1 MFKIEEIENPKFLEN
16 LNYKE
21 LNLLAKEIRSF
32 IIENVSI
39 TGGHLSSNLGSV
51 ELTIALHK
59 VFNASYDK
67 ILFDVGHQAY
77 THKILTGRAKKFK
90 TLRQYNGLS
99 GFLKSIESP
108 YDIFESGH
116 SSTSISTAMGM
127 AIARKENNQNYQ
139 IVDVI
144 GDASIANGIAFEALN
159 NLSTKIGKIIII
171 LNDNDMSISK
181 SVGALAKSLSKIR
194 TSRTYGV
201 MKKGYVGF
209 FSKIPLIGKPIV
221 NFTRRLINRFT
232 LLFRSANLF
241 DNFEMS
247 YLGPI
252 DGHNIKAL
260 VKAFKKAKNYNSSIL
275 VHVKTKKGFGYV
287 PAENDYQGKWHGIAP
302 FDIEKGEIINNNK
315 TISYSQLVANNLYK
329 IMKDDENINLI
340 SAAMVSGSFLNKCFT
355 DFSKRCFD
363 VGIAEE
369 HAICL
374 ANGLALSKKTPIV
387 SLYSTFL
394 QRGYDEILH
403 DIARI
408 NSKVL
413 FLIDR
418 AGIVGADGSTHQG
431 IFDVSFLSPIKNV
444 VIATAPNAKY
454 VYSLIKYLLT
464 LNHPTFFRYEK
475 IEIKDAIQIDEDIDF
490 TKFLLGNYHDNNLA
504 SLIVVGDSYNKVLK
518 IIKENNYP
526 INVLSPFLLKPID
539 ETTLSKLANKPIY
552 IYDNTSIF
560 EGFSSSVLKYINS
573 ISFVK
578 FKAFT
583 LPNEFIPHGKKIE
596 ILDLYK
602 LKEEDVISNILKE
615 LGI

>member
-287 PAENDYQGKWHGIAP
+287 PAENDCQGKWHGTAP

-539 ETTLSKLANKPIY
+539 ETTLSKLTNKPIY

-573 ISFVK
+573 LSFVK

>member
-16 LNYKE
+16 LNYRE

-287 PAENDYQGKWHGIAP
+287 PAENDYQGKWHGTAP

-387 SLYSTFL
+387 ALYSTFL

-539 ETTLSKLANKPIY
+539 ETTLSKLTNKPIY

>member
-159 NLSTKIGKIIII
+159 NLSTKIGKIIVI

-287 PAENDYQGKWHGIAP
+287 PAENDYQGKWHGTAP

-315 TISYSQLVANNLYK
+315 TISYSKLVANNLYK

-539 ETTLSKLANKPIY
+539 ETTLSKLTNKPIY

>member
-16 LNYKE
+16 LNYRE

-287 PAENDYQGKWHGIAP
+287 PAENDYQGKWHGTAP

-387 SLYSTFL
+387 ALYSTFL

-490 TKFLLGNYHDNNLA
+490 TKFLLGNYHENNLA

-539 ETTLSKLANKPIY
+539 ETTLSKLTNKPIY

>member
-287 PAENDYQGKWHGIAP
+287 PAENDYQGKWHGTAP
-302 FDIEKGEIINNNK
+302 FDIEKGETINNNK

-387 SLYSTFL
+387 ALYSTFL

-539 ETTLSKLANKPIY
+539 ETTLSKLTNKPIY

>member
-287 PAENDYQGKWHGIAP
+287 PAENDYQGKWHGTAP

-539 ETTLSKLANKPIY
+539 ETTLSKLTNKPIY

>member
-181 SVGALAKSLSKIR
+181 SVGAMAKSLSKIR
-194 TSRTYGV
+194 TSSTYNV

-287 PAENDYQGKWHGIAP
+287 PAENDCQGKWHGTAP

-315 TISYSQLVANNLYK
+315 TISYSQLVANN
-329 IMKDDENINLI
+329 
-340 SAAMVSGSFLNKCFT
+340 
-355 DFSKRCFD
+355 
-363 VGIAEE
+363 
-369 HAICL
+369 
-374 ANGLALSKKTPIV
+374 
-387 SLYSTFL
+387 
-394 QRGYDEILH
+394 
-403 DIARI
+403 
-408 NSKVL
+408 
-413 FLIDR
+413 
-418 AGIVGADGSTHQG
+418 
-431 IFDVSFLSPIKNV
+431 
-444 VIATAPNAKY
+444 
-454 VYSLIKYLLT
+454 
-464 LNHPTFFRYEK
+464 
-475 IEIKDAIQIDEDIDF
+475 
-490 TKFLLGNYHDNNLA
+490 
-504 SLIVVGDSYNKVLK
+504 
-518 IIKENNYP
+518 
-526 INVLSPFLLKPID
+526 
-539 ETTLSKLANKPIY
+539 
-552 IYDNTSIF
+552 
-560 EGFSSSVLKYINS
+560 
-573 ISFVK
+573 
-578 FKAFT
+578 
-583 LPNEFIPHGKKIE
+583 
-596 ILDLYK
+596 
-602 LKEEDVISNILKE
+602 
-615 LGI
+615 

>member
-139 IVDVI
+139 IVNVI

-287 PAENDYQGKWHGIAP
+287 PAENDYQGKWHGTAP

-387 SLYSTFL
+387 ALYSTFL

-539 ETTLSKLANKPIY
+539 ETTLSKLTNKPIY

>member
-59 VFNASYDK
+59 VFNANYDK

-287 PAENDYQGKWHGIAP
+287 PAENDCQGKWHGTAP

-539 ETTLSKLANKPIY
+539 ETTLSKLTNKPIY

-573 ISFVK
+573 LSFVK

>member
-159 NLSTKIGKIIII
+159 NLSTKIGKIIVI

-287 PAENDYQGKWHGIAP
+287 PAENDYQGKWHGTAP

-475 IEIKDAIQIDEDIDF
+475 IEIKNAIQIDEDIDF

-539 ETTLSKLANKPIY
+539 ETTLSKLTNKPIY

>member
-287 PAENDYQGKWHGIAP
+287 PAENDYQGKWHGTAP

-539 ETTLSKLANKPIY
+539 ETTLSKLTNKPIY

-560 EGFSSSVLKYINS
+560 EGLSSSVLKYINS
-573 ISFVK
+573 LSFVK

>member
-21 LNLLAKEIRSF
+21 LNLLAKETRSF

-159 NLSTKIGKIIII
+159 NLSTKIGKIIVI

-287 PAENDYQGKWHGIAP
+287 HAENDYQGKWHGTAP

-539 ETTLSKLANKPIY
+539 ETTLSKLTNKPIY

>member
-287 PAENDYQGKWHGIAP
+287 PAENDYQGKWHGTAP

-387 SLYSTFL
+387 ALYSTFL

-539 ETTLSKLANKPIY
+539 ETTLSKLTNKPIY

>member
-1 MFKIEEIENPKFLEN
+1 M
-16 LNYKE
+16 
-21 LNLLAKEIRSF
+21 
-32 IIENVSI
+32 
-39 TGGHLSSNLGSV
+39 
-51 ELTIALHK
+51 
-59 VFNASYDK
+59 
-67 ILFDVGHQAY
+67 
-77 THKILTGRAKKFK
+77 
-90 TLRQYNGLS
+90 
-99 GFLKSIESP
+99 
-108 YDIFESGH
+108 
-116 SSTSISTAMGM
+116 
-127 AIARKENNQNYQ
+127 
-139 IVDVI
+139 
-144 GDASIANGIAFEALN
+144 
-159 NLSTKIGKIIII
+159 
-171 LNDNDMSISK
+171 
-181 SVGALAKSLSKIR
+181 
-194 TSRTYGV
+194 
-201 MKKGYVGF
+201 
-209 FSKIPLIGKPIV
+209 
-221 NFTRRLINRFT
+221 
-232 LLFRSANLF
+232 
-241 DNFEMS
+241 
-247 YLGPI
+247 
-252 DGHNIKAL
+252 
-260 VKAFKKAKNYNSSIL
+260 
-275 VHVKTKKGFGYV
+275 
-287 PAENDYQGKWHGIAP
+287 
-302 FDIEKGEIINNNK
+302 
-315 TISYSQLVANNLYK
+315 
-329 IMKDDENINLI
+329 
-340 SAAMVSGSFLNKCFT
+340 
-355 DFSKRCFD
+355 
-363 VGIAEE
+363 
-369 HAICL
+369 
-374 ANGLALSKKTPIV
+374 
-387 SLYSTFL
+387 

-539 ETTLSKLANKPIY
+539 ETTLSKLTNKPIY

-615 LGI
+615 LEFNMRLDEYIFKNNLAKSRSKAKEMIINGYISVNDIIFVNLVMMLNYLIKLK

>member
-287 PAENDYQGKWHGIAP
+287 PAENDYQGKWHGTAP

-315 TISYSQLVANNLYK
+315 TISYSKLVANNLYK

-539 ETTLSKLANKPIY
+539 ETTLSKLTNKPIY

>member
-59 VFNASYDK
+59 VFNANYDK

-287 PAENDYQGKWHGIAP
+287 PAENDCQGKWHGTAP

-539 ETTLSKLANKPIY
+539 ETTLSKLTNKPIY

>member
-159 NLSTKIGKIIII
+159 NLSTKIGKIIVI

-287 PAENDYQGKWHGIAP
+287 PAENDYQGKWHGTAP

-315 TISYSQLVANNLYK
+315 TISYSKLVANNLYK

-539 ETTLSKLANKPIY
+539 ETTLSKLTNKPIY

-573 ISFVK
+573 LSFVK

>member
-287 PAENDYQGKWHGIAP
+287 PAENDYQGKWHGTAP

-539 ETTLSKLANKPIY
+539 ETTLSKLTNNPIY

-560 EGFSSSVLKYINS
+560 EGLSSSVLKYINS
-573 ISFVK
+573 LSFVK

>member
-159 NLSTKIGKIIII
+159 NLSTKIGKIIVI

-287 PAENDYQGKWHGIAP
+287 PAENDYQGKWHGTAP

-539 ETTLSKLANKPIY
+539 ETTLSKLTNKPIY

>member
-16 LNYKE
+16 LNYRE

-287 PAENDYQGKWHGIAP
+287 PAENDYQGKWHGTAP

-475 IEIKDAIQIDEDIDF
+475 IEIKNAIQIDEDIDF

-539 ETTLSKLANKPIY
+539 ETTLSKLTNKPIY

>member
-287 PAENDYQGKWHGIAP
+287 PAENDYQGKWHGTAP

-539 ETTLSKLANKPIY
+539 ETTLSKLTNKPIY

-573 ISFVK
+573 LSFVK

>member
-59 VFNASYDK
+59 VFNANYDK

-287 PAENDYQGKWHGIAP
+287 PAENDYQGKWHGTAP

-315 TISYSQLVANNLYK
+315 TISYSKLVANNLYK

-539 ETTLSKLANKPIY
+539 ETTLSKLTNKPIY

-573 ISFVK
+573 LSFVK

>member
-287 PAENDYQGKWHGIAP
+287 PAENDYQGKWHGTAP

-315 TISYSQLVANNLYK
+315 TISYSKLVANNLYK

-539 ETTLSKLANKPIY
+539 ETTLSKLTNKPIY

-573 ISFVK
+573 LSFVK

>member
-260 VKAFKKAKNYNSSIL
+260 VKAFKKAKNYNSTIL

-287 PAENDYQGKWHGIAP
+287 PAENDYQGKWHGTAP

-475 IEIKDAIQIDEDIDF
+475 IEIKNAIQIDEDIDF

-539 ETTLSKLANKPIY
+539 ETTLSKLTNKPIY

>member
-287 PAENDYQGKWHGIAP
+287 PAENDYQGKWHGTAP

-387 SLYSTFL
+387 ALYSTFL

-444 VIATAPNAKY
+444 VIATAPTAKY

-539 ETTLSKLANKPIY
+539 ETTLSKLTNKPIY

>member
-287 PAENDYQGKWHGIAP
+287 PAENDYQGKWHGTAP

-387 SLYSTFL
+387 ALYSTFL

-444 VIATAPNAKY
+444 VIAIAPNAKY

-539 ETTLSKLANKPIY
+539 ETTLSKLTNKPIY

>member
-275 VHVKTKKGFGYV
+275 VHIKTKKGFGYV
-287 PAENDYQGKWHGIAP
+287 PAENDYQGKWHGTAP

-387 SLYSTFL
+387 ALYSTFL

-539 ETTLSKLANKPIY
+539 ETTLSKLTNKPIY

>member
-287 PAENDYQGKWHGIAP
+287 PAENDCQGKWHGTAP

-539 ETTLSKLANKPIY
+539 ETTLSKLTNKPIY

-560 EGFSSSVLKYINS
+560 DVFSSSVLKYINS
-573 ISFVK
+573 LSFVK

-583 LPNEFIPHGKKIE
+583 LPNEFIPHSKKIE

>member
-59 VFNASYDK
+59 VFNANYDK

-287 PAENDYQGKWHGIAP
+287 PAENDCQGKWHGTAP
-302 FDIEKGEIINNNK
+302 FDIEKGEIFNNNK
-315 TISYSQLVANNLYK
+315 NISYSQLVANNLYK

-539 ETTLSKLANKPIY
+539 ETTLSKLTNKPIY